1 MRASRAA
8 MLILTVLCTVGSA
21 WAGTA
26 ADDFVGIHKKLGGF
40 TAPTARGATRCFCVH
55 GDPEAQARRMLL
67 YRDEATYPVDCTP
80 RSDAVD
86 ASDCRQTGG
95 SVLSIDQ

>member
-1 MRASRAA
+1 MSCSGGP
-8 MLILTVLCTVGSA
+8 T

-26 ADDFVGIHKKLGGF
+26 ADDFIGIHKRLGAF
-40 TAPTARGATRCFCVH
+40 TAPSAADPTRCFCVH
-55 GDPEAQARRMLL
+55 GDPEEKARRMLL
-67 YRDEATYPVDCTP
+67 YRDEATYPVDCSP
-80 RSDAVD
+80 RSDAPD